1 MPKIAG
7 DYEEIALFRYSLIV
21 PALNGTY
28 SDRSMN
34 EYFINVATKE
44 HMLPNGDKRYFDVSS
59 IKNWYY
65 QYKKYG
71 FDGLKPGVRSDR
83 GKSKKIPIT
92 VLDTIQEIKSVRN
105 KITKRELYE

>member
-28 SDRSMN
+28 LDRSMN

-44 HMLPNGDKRYFDVSS
+44 HILPNGDKRYFDVSS

-65 QYKKYG
+65 
-71 FDGLKPGVRSDR
+71 S
-83 GKSKKIPIT
+83 
-92 VLDTIQEIKSVRN
+92 
-105 KITKRELYE
+105 